1 MDEVNKRFRQL
12 RESCEKTQEEWASII
27 GISRSGV
34 TLIEL
39 GKRKVTDKHI
49 KLLEAWKEKTIN
61 PDWLRTGQGDMF
73 LEPEQND
80 LIARAAMLLGE
91 KDPVFESFVDTYS
104 RLSPNN
110 RKILMNFLVEFSASL
125 AEKKE

>member
-1 MDEVNKRFRQL
+1 M
-12 RESCEKTQEEWASII
+12 
-27 GISRSGV
+27 
-34 TLIEL
+34 
-39 GKRKVTDKHI
+39 
-49 KLLEAWKEKTIN
+49 EAWKEKTIN

-73 LEPEQND
+73 LELEQND

>member
-1 MDEVNKRFRQL
+1 MESINERFKLL
-12 RESCEKTQEEWASII
+12 RRECGKTQEEWAQII
-27 GISRSGV
+27 GLSRTGIASIESGS
-34 TLIEL
+34 
-39 GKRKVTDKHI
+39 RKVSEKHI

>member
-1 MDEVNKRFRQL
+1 MDEINKRFKAL
-12 RESCEKTQEEWASII
+12 REACNKTQEAWASIL
-27 GISRSGV
+27 GLSRSGV
-34 TLIEL
+34 TSIEA
-39 GKRKVTDKHI
+39 GRRNVTEKHI
-49 KLLEAWKEKTIN
+49 RLLESWKERTIN

-80 LIARAAMLLGE
+80 FIARAAMLLGE
-91 KDPVFESFVDTYS
+91 TDPVFESFVDTYS

>member
-1 MDEVNKRFRQL
+1 MESINERFKLL
-12 RESCEKTQEEWASII
+12 RRECGKTQEEWAQII
-27 GISRSGV
+27 GLSRTGIASIESGS
-34 TLIEL
+34 
-39 GKRKVTDKHI
+39 RKVSEKHI

-73 LEPEQND
+73 LEPKQND